1 MAELGDQTEGRGRAL
16 FRGISPLAVAAHE
29 LKAPL
34 ALIRQLSF
42 ELEDER
48 LGSQDR
54 AMLIEQIRLI
64 SEKSLRLSTNLTK
77 IERLQSSLFPTGP
90 LNLAQVCDEVLH
102 EIGPLYTAYGRQF
115 RYCRRRVPAAIANH
129 DLLRRILLNFA
140 DNALHYSDEDG
151 VVELYTQLLRT
162 KNTIRIGVR
171 DYGPALPSQL
181 WRHIR
186 ENSNQPQTIHTR
198 PASSGMGIAISSSF
212 AQVFD
217 GKVGAI
223 RHRDGASFYVEIPVS
238 KQLALL

>member
-1 MAELGDQTEGRGRAL
+1 MAGIGDRSVGQGGAL
-16 FRGISPLAVAAHE
+16 FRDISPLSVAAHE

-42 ELEDER
+42 ELEDDR
-48 LGSQDR
+48 LSGPER
-54 AMLIEQIRLI
+54 AMLVEQIRLI

-77 IERLQSSLFPTGP
+77 IERLQASLFPTTP
-90 LNLAQVCDEVLH
+90 LNPAQICDEVLR
-102 EIGPLYTAYGRQF
+102 EIEPLYRAYGREF
-115 RYCRRRVPAAIANH
+115 RYRRRRMPAAIANH

-151 VVELYTQLLRT
+151 VVELYMQLLRS
-162 KNTIRIGVR
+162 KNTIRIGIR
-171 DYGPALPSQL
+171 DHGPALPLQL
-181 WRHIR
+181 WKRIR
-186 ENSNQPQTIHTR
+186 ENANQPQPIHAR
-198 PASSGMGIAISSSF
+198 PASSGMGITISTQF

-217 GKVGAI
+217 GRVGAI